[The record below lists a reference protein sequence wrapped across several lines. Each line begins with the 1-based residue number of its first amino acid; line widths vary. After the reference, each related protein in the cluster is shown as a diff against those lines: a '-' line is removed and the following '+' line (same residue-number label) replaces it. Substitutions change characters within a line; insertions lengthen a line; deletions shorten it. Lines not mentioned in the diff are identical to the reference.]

1 MFARYYSLF
10 YESLSLQ
17 HKGKICKIPKLEKRN
32 SKDLESN
39 SNKLKFSNAC
49 ILAAWFFVD
58 ISKIC
63 KKFVYMFS
71 HFFYVK
77 LQEFTEFKKETW
89 EDRST
94 ILF

>member
-49 ILAAWFFVD
+49 ILAA
-58 ISKIC
+58 
-63 KKFVYMFS
+63 
-71 HFFYVK
+71 
-77 LQEFTEFKKETW
+77 
-89 EDRST
+89 
-94 ILF
+94 